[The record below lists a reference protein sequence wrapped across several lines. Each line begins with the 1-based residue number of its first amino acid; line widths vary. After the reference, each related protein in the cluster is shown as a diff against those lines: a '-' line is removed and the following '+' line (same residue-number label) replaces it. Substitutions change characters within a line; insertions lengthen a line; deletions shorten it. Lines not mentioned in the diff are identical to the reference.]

1 MTTKALAIKEWSSS
15 FMLSQNARIGT
26 WGKLPIPI
34 KLTGEHFR
42 MLMAFPK
49 GREAYAVFLAL
60 AALAAN
66 LPRRGVLASADGP
79 LSEFA
84 LHVKTG
90 VPIKAL
96 REAMTLLRSA
106 DYGWL
111 VETDWTPISVG
122 ADSESLTESDTESDT
137 DRTPR
142 QSKQQQ
148 QQRLSG
154 AKQQPQQSGAE
165 PSGDGA
171 AAVEG
176 HGDGTAAAVAASG
189 SEHVRAILRAF
200 WPDGNTAED
209 LARHENATLIRVLWL
224 KERALTQKMRTGP
237 NGRGGFIRKGI
248 LEGWEIDPEWVN
260 SNRQK
265 LTRWGVLTPPNGV
278 HA

>member
-1 MTTKALAIKEWSSS
+1 MVVLTIKRWEKN
-15 FMLSQNARIGT
+15 FQLSQNARVVT
-26 WGKLPIPI
+26 WCKLPIPI
-34 KLTGEHFR
+34 NLTGENYR
-42 MLMAFPK
+42 MLIATPK
-49 GREAYAVFLAL
+49 GREAYAVFIAL
-60 AALAAN
+60 AAVAAN
-66 LPRRGVLASADGP
+66 MKPRGVLAADDGP

-84 LHVKTG
+84 MHVKTG
-90 VPIKAL
+90 IPVKAL
-96 REAMTLLRSA
+96 REAITELKRI
-106 DYGWL
+106 GWL
-111 VETDWTPISVG
+111 VESEWESVRHSE
-122 ADSESLTESDTESDT
+122 ANTEPQSESRPDD
-137 DRTPR
+137 TPR

-171 AAVEG
+171 AAVESQ
-176 HGDGTAAAVAASG
+176 GDGTAAAVAASG

-209 LARHENATLIRVLWL
+209 LAEHENATLIRVLWL

-260 SNRQK
+260 TNRQK
-265 LTRWGVLTPPNGV
+265 LTRWGVLTPANGV

>member
-1 MTTKALAIKEWSSS
+1 MTTKALAIKDWASS

-96 REAMTLLRSA
+96 REAMSLLRSPE
-106 DYGWL
+106 YGWL
-111 VETDWTPISVG
+111 VETDWAPIAVG
-122 ADSESLTESDTESDT
+122 ADSESRTESDTESDT
-137 DRTPR
+137 ERTPR
-142 QSKQQQ
+142 QNKQQQ
-148 QQRLSG
+148 QLSVNG

-171 AAVEG
+171 GAAQG
-176 HGDGTAAAVAASG
+176 HANGIAAAAAASG
-189 SEHVRAILRAF
+189 PDHVRAILRAF
-200 WPDGNTAED
+200 WPEGSTADE
-209 LARHENATLIRVLWL
+209 LADHENATLLRVLWL
-224 KERALTQKMRTGP
+224 KDRALTQKMRTGP
-237 NGRGGFIRKGI
+237 NGRGGFVRKGI

-260 SNRQK
+260 ANRQK
-265 LTRWGVLTPPNGV
+265 LTRWGALAG
-278 HA
+278 AAS